1 MGTSKIEGQPR
12 NLWTS
17 TGRGIVFIL
26 AATSIACLLSEFY
39 RLCPMREFTLFI
51 FLPALAGLAADRT
64 IQRDTRDNKPFGP
77 KSTIDMK
84 LVGQGSH
91 DRNGS
96 S

>member
-1 MGTSKIEGQPR
+1 MAIERIRTTYELPGYQRQELAGACVSHSRQVSHTIQHLVKILQ
-12 NLWTS
+12 
-17 TGRGIVFIL
+17 
-26 AATSIACLLSEFY
+26 
-39 RLCPMREFTLFI
+39 
-51 FLPALAGLAADRT
+51 ALAGLAADRT
-64 IQRDTRDNKPFGP
+64 IQRDTRDNKPFGL